1 MNEQDRNRNDT
12 DAGRMTIRRAEPR
25 DIPQIDVLLHQ
36 VLDVHHAGRPD
47 LFKPHATKYT
57 DDQLAGIIADDRT
70 PVFVA
75 GEPGAG
81 AIATGG
87 AAAQRLPGH
96 AFCQSQRH
104 VDDNILTDIQ
114 TLYIDDL
121 CVDEAQRGRHVGN
134 ALYRHVLG
142 FAKESGCYNVT
153 LNVWACNEAAKGFYE
168 RCGLKPQK
176 IGMETIL

>member
-36 VLDVHHAGRPD
+36 VLDVHHSGRPD

-75 GEPGAG
+75 VEPGAG
-81 AIATGG
+81 SIADPAREDAEGRTACWATRSASSSGMSMTTS
-87 AAAQRLPGH
+87 LPT
-96 AFCQSQRH
+96 S
-104 VDDNILTDIQ
+104 
-114 TLYIDDL
+114 
-121 CVDEAQRGRHVGN
+121 
-134 ALYRHVLG
+134 
-142 FAKESGCYNVT
+142 
-153 LNVWACNEAAKGFYE
+153 
-168 RCGLKPQK
+168 
-176 IGMETIL
+176 

>member
-75 GEPGAG
+75 VEPGPR
-81 AIATGG
+81 T
-87 AAAQRLPGH
+87 
-96 AFCQSQRH
+96 
-104 VDDNILTDIQ
+104 
-114 TLYIDDL
+114 
-121 CVDEAQRGRHVGN
+121 
-134 ALYRHVLG
+134 
-142 FAKESGCYNVT
+142 SGC
-153 LNVWACNEAAKGFYE
+153 WAMRSASSSGMSMTTSSPTSRRCTSMTCAWTRPSADGTSATPCTATSSASPRSPAA
-168 RCGLKPQK
+168 
-176 IGMETIL
+176 TT

>member
-57 DDQLAGIIADDRT
+57 DDPAREDAEGAD
-70 PVFVA
+70 
-75 GEPGAG
+75 
-81 AIATGG
+81 
-87 AAAQRLPGH
+87 RLLGY
-96 AFCQSQRH
+96 AFCQFQRH
-104 VDDNILTDIQ
+104 VDDNILTDIL

-142 FAKESGCYNVT
+142 FARNSGCYNVT

-168 RCGLKPQK
+168 HCGLKPQK